1 MIGRI
6 ISHYLIVGKLG
17 GGGMGVVYEAEDL
30 KLQRHVALKFLPED
44 VALDPNTLKRFQRE
58 ALTASSLDH
67 PNICTIHEVGEE
79 DGRPFIV
86 MQLLE
91 GQTLKSA
98 IAGTPLDVETLLD
111 LAVGIADA
119 LDAAHSQGIVHRD
132 IKPANIFV
140 TKRGQ
145 AKILDFGLAKF
156 HSPKEMTAGPTAT
169 GTSEITRAHAVLGTV
184 AYMSPEQATGKELD
198 PRTDLFSFGVVLYEM
213 ATGVLPFKGDTSA
226 EVFGALLHVAPVA
239 PVRLN
244 RAIPSELERM
254 INKALEKSREL
265 RYQNAAE
272 MRSDLARLKRDSE
285 SGKATAA
292 AKESRSG
299 PQLELAHVLFIDIVG
314 YSRMPM
320 DQQGQVLQRLQQT
333 VQGTSEFARTQAG
346 DQLIVLPTGDG
357 MALVFFGDAES
368 ATRCAVELSRTLQN
382 EPNFGLRMG
391 IHTGPVYRVSDI
403 NANRNVAG
411 GGINMAQRVMDCG
424 DAGHI
429 LVSRAVADTL
439 GQISTWSH
447 ALHDLG
453 ETEVKH
459 GVKIHLYNLYQDGS
473 GNPELPAK
481 LLSKLLSTPEAKKQ
495 RNSAVVI
502 AAARKHKWK
511 FAVSALS
518 VVLVLTAAGLG
529 IHSLMSGGRNT
540 SSVVGA
546 NDPARRTLAVLPF
559 ENISADRSQDYF
571 SDGMAEEINGQLSKM
586 SSLVVLSQTAIKR
599 YKEPRSNLRRIA
611 TDLGVGSVVIGS
623 VRQSGSRV
631 RIHVEVVDPRN
642 DHTVWSEQYDRE
654 LKDIF
659 AVQSDV
665 ALRIAD
671 AMAVTLSAGERE
683 RVEKRPTDNI
693 EAYQLYLRSQGFDQ
707 RDRQQNLQGVALLEQ
722 ATKKDPKFAEALA
735 AMAYRQIFQSFF
747 DDARYIDTGIE
758 SARKAL
764 ALDPNL
770 ARAHLALA
778 EGYNQKGQANNA
790 RLSLLKSMELNPNSI
805 DAMMNLSVQETDLGH
820 FDEALHWARRGFRL
834 VPNRGNSYYHVGLPL
849 LGIGDDAAT
858 DRWLAEGER
867 RFPDDK
873 RVQVL
878 LAMLDCLRGKDRE
891 ALERARKAN
900 AASPNDEEVLYFLSE
915 LALITGASDSEILLE
930 RFFRSA
936 PGLSGGSWILQESFR
951 VKYAY
956 ALARRGETVR
966 ATQLMD
972 EAARL
977 AKESLDEGNEFPRP
991 RLEIAAIHAFRQ
1003 QKESALEWLQKT
1015 YEAGWRESRSLARD
1029 PMFNGLRQEPKFK
1042 ELIGRMNRDVAT
1054 MRERSLDLR
1063 ELSSRNAEKSSSR

>member
-1 MIGRI
+1 
-6 ISHYLIVGKLG
+6 
-17 GGGMGVVYEAEDL
+17 MGVVYEAEDL

-44 VALDPNTLKRFQRE
+44 VAHDPSTLKRFQRE

-67 PNICTIHEVGEE
+67 PNICTIHEIGEE

-91 GQTLKSA
+91 GHTLKSA
-98 IAGTPLDVETLLD
+98 IAGTPIEVETLLD

-145 AKILDFGLAKF
+145 PKILDFGLAKF
-156 HSPKEMTAGPTAT
+156 HSAKEITAGPTAT
-169 GTSEITRAHAVLGTV
+169 GTSEITKAHAVLGTV

-244 RAIPSELERM
+244 RAVPPELERI
-254 INKALEKSREL
+254 INKAIEKSREL

-272 MRSDLARLKRDSE
+272 IRSDLARLKRDDD
-285 SGKATAA
+285 SGKATPAS
-292 AKESRSG
+292 KESRSG
-299 PQLELAHVLFIDIVG
+299 PQLELAHVLFTDIVG
-314 YSRMPM
+314 YSQMPM
-320 DQQGQVLQRLQQT
+320 DQQGQVLQRLQQA
-333 VQGTSEFARTQAG
+333 VQRTAEFTRTQAG

-368 ATRCAVELSRTLQN
+368 AARCAVELSRALRG
-382 EPNFGLRMG
+382 ESGFGLRMG

-429 LVSRAVADTL
+429 LVSKTVADTL
-439 GQISTWSH
+439 GQISTWSNT
-447 ALHDLG
+447 LHDLG
-453 ETEVKH
+453 EAKVKH
-459 GVKIHLYNLYQDGS
+459 GVKVHLYNLYQDGS
-473 GNPELPAK
+473 GNPNLPAK
-481 LLSKLLSTPEAKKQ
+481 LLSTSEPKKQ
-495 RNSAVVI
+495 RNRAVVI
-502 AAARKHKWK
+502 AAVRTHKWK
-511 FAVSALS
+511 FAASTL
-518 VVLVLTAAGLG
+518 LGLMVLTAAGLG
-529 IHSLMSGGRNT
+529 INSLIRSGRST
-540 SSVVGA
+540 SSAVGGE
-546 NDPARRTLAVLPF
+546 DPARRTLAVLPF

-571 SDGMAEEINGQLSKM
+571 SDGMTEEINDQLSKV
-586 SSLVVLSQTAIKR
+586 SSLVVLSHRAVSK
-599 YKEPRSNLRRIA
+599 YKDPHSDLHKIA

-623 VRQSGSRV
+623 VRQSGPHV
-631 RIHVEVVDPRN
+631 RIHVELVDPRN
-642 DHTVWSEQYDRE
+642 DHTIWSEQYDRE

-671 AMAVTLSAGERE
+671 ALAATLSASERA
-683 RVEKRPTDNI
+683 RVEKQPTDNV
-693 EAYQLYLRSQGFDQ
+693 EAYQLYLRSQGLNQ
-707 RDRQQNLQGVALLEQ
+707 RDRQENLQAVGLLEQ
-722 ATKKDPKFAEALA
+722 AIQKDPRFAEAMA

-747 DDARYIDTGIE
+747 DDVRFIDIGMET
-758 SARKAL
+758 ARKAL

-770 ARAHLALA
+770 AHAHLALA

-790 RLSLLKSMELNPNSI
+790 RLSLLKSMELNPNFG
-805 DAMMNLSVQETDLGH
+805 DAMNNLSIEETDLGH
-820 FDEALHWARRGFRL
+820 YDEALHWARRGFRL
-834 VPNRGNSYYHVGLPL
+834 LPNRGNSYYHVDAPL
-849 LGIGDDAAT
+849 LAMGDDAAT
-858 DRWLAEGER
+858 ERWLAEGER
-867 RFPDDK
+867 RFPEDM
-873 RVQVL
+873 RVQIQLSL
-878 LAMLDCLRGKDRE
+878 LDFLKGKDRA
-891 ALERARKAN
+891 ALDRARKAN
-900 AASPNDEEVLYFLSE
+900 ESSPKNEEVLSLLAD
-915 LALITGASDSEILLE
+915 LALLTEASDTEALLG

-936 PGLSGGSWILQESFR
+936 PGLNGIAWILPETFR
-951 VKYAY
+951 VKYACL
-956 ALARRGETVR
+956 LARRGETQR
-966 ATQLMD
+966 ASQLMD

-977 AKESLDEGNEFPRP
+977 ARESLDQGDEFPRP

-1003 QKESALEWLQKT
+1003 QKEPALEWLQKA
-1015 YEAGWRESRSLARD
+1015 YDAGWRESRTMARD
-1029 PMFNGLRQEPKFK
+1029 PMFDSLRQEPKFK
-1042 ELIGRMNRDVAT
+1042 ELILRINRDIAT
-1054 MRERSLDLR
+1054 MRERSPDLR
-1063 ELSSRNAEKSSSR
+1063 ELSTANAATPKPMTDK

>member
-1 MIGRI
+1 MIGRT

-30 KLQRHVALKFLPED
+30 KLQRHVALKFLPEA
-44 VALDPNTLKRFQRE
+44 VAHDPNTLKRFQRE

-67 PNICTIHEVGEE
+67 PNICTIHEIGEE

-91 GQTLKSA
+91 GQTLESA
-98 IAGTPLDVETLLD
+98 IAGTPLDIETLLE

-156 HSPKEMTAGPTAT
+156 HSAKEMAAGPTGT
-169 GTSEITRAHAVLGTV
+169 GTSEITRAHTVLGTV

-244 RAIPSELERM
+244 RTIPSELERI

-272 MRSDLARLKRDSE
+272 MRSDLARLRRDSE
-285 SGKATAA
+285 SGKATPA
-292 AKESRSG
+292 AKEPCSG

-320 DQQGQVLQRLQQT
+320 DQQEQVLQGLQQA
-333 VQGTSEFARTQAG
+333 VQGTSEFSRAQAG

-357 MALVFFGDAES
+357 MAVVFFRDAEG
-368 ATRCAVELSRTLQN
+368 AVRCAVELSRALQH
-382 EPNFGLRMG
+382 EANFGLRMG

-429 LVSRAVADTL
+429 LVSKTVADTL
-439 GQISTWSH
+439 GQISTWSN

-453 ETEVKH
+453 EMEVKH

-481 LLSKLLSTPEAKKQ
+481 LLSNPEPKKQ
-495 RNSAVVI
+495 RNSTVVI

-511 FAVSALS
+511 FAGSTLLGI
-518 VVLVLTAAGLG
+518 LVLAAAGLG
-529 IHSLMSGGRNT
+529 IHSLIRGGKGT
-540 SSVVGA
+540 SSSIGGD
-546 NDPARRTLAVLPF
+546 DPARRTLAVLPF

-571 SDGMAEEINGQLSKM
+571 SDGMTEEINGQLSKM
-586 SSLVVLSQTAIKR
+586 ASLVVLSHTAVLR
-599 YKEPRSNLRRIA
+599 YKDPRSNLHKVA

-623 VRQSGSRV
+623 VRQSGSHV
-631 RIHVEVVDPRN
+631 RIHVELVDPRN
-642 DHTVWSEQYDRE
+642 DRTVWSEQYDRE

-665 ALRIAD
+665 ALRIAH
-671 AMAVTLSAGERE
+671 ALAATLSASERE
-683 RVEKRPTDNI
+683 RVEKRPTDNV
-693 EAYQLYLRSQGFDQ
+693 EAYQLYLRAQEFNHRG
-707 RDRQQNLQGVALLEQ
+707 RQQNLQGVALLQQ
-722 ATKKDPKFAEALA
+722 AIQKDPKFAEAQA
-735 AMAYRQIFQSFF
+735 AMAYRQIFQSLL
-747 DDARYIDTGIE
+747 DDARYIDIGME
-758 SARKAL
+758 EARKAL

-770 ARAHLALA
+770 AHAHLALA
-778 EGYNQKGQANNA
+778 EGYNQKGQATNA
-790 RLSLLKSMELNPNSI
+790 RLSLLRSMELNPNSI
-805 DAMMNLSVQETDLGH
+805 DAMMNLSAEETDLGH
-820 FDEALHWARRGFRL
+820 YDEALHWARRGFRL
-834 VPNRGNSYYHVGLPL
+834 GPNRGNSYYHVGYPL
-849 LGIGDDAAT
+849 VEMGDDAAT
-858 DRWLAEGER
+858 ERWLAEGER
-867 RFPDDK
+867 RFPDDM
-873 RVQVL
+873 RVQIL
-878 LAMLDCLRGKDRE
+878 FAMLDCFRGKDRE
-891 ALERARKAN
+891 AVSRARKAN
-900 AASPNDEEVLYFLSE
+900 ASSPNEDEVVYLLAD
-915 LALITGASDSEILLE
+915 LALIAGEPDSEALLE
-930 RFFRSA
+930 RFLGSA
-936 PGLSGGSWILQESFR
+936 PGLNGEFWILPESIR
-951 VKYAY
+951 LKYAY
-956 ALARRGETVR
+956 VLARRGETGR
-966 ATQLMD
+966 AAPLMD
-972 EAARL
+972 EAIRV
-977 AKESLDEGNEFPRP
+977 AKESLDQGNEFPRP
-991 RLEIAAIHAFRQ
+991 RMEIAAIHALRQ
-1003 QKESALEWLQKT
+1003 QKEPALEWLQKA
-1015 YEAGWRESRSLARD
+1015 YEAGWREPRTMARD
-1029 PMFNGLRQEPKFK
+1029 PMFSGLRQEPKFK
-1042 ELIGRMNRDVAT
+1042 ELIVRMNRDIAT
-1054 MRERSLDLR
+1054 MRERSPDFR
-1063 ELSSRNAEKSSSR
+1063 ELSASNGAKPASR